1 MGMDRRSCHAD
12 LTDVTTCREMNRV
25 YPDLSG
31 LWRYGVLTSATASTG
46 VSTNFRGSVSLSW
59 LGESS
64 WDAMTLLLFEWN
76 LGTALTERAAT
87 GPCDCWIDKNKRWFS
102 SLVRMR
108 KLVRIYVAYRAPFV
122 TFFSFAERERAR
134 SVYLVPEGKE
144 LDEKDRVLAVS
155 LWQAF
160 TGSK

>member
-1 MGMDRRSCHAD
+1 
-12 LTDVTTCREMNRV
+12 
-25 YPDLSG
+25 
-31 LWRYGVLTSATASTG
+31 
-46 VSTNFRGSVSLSW
+46 
-59 LGESS
+59 
-64 WDAMTLLLFEWN
+64 
-76 LGTALTERAAT
+76 
-87 GPCDCWIDKNKRWFS
+87 
-102 SLVRMR
+102 MR
-108 KLVRIYVAYRAPFV
+108 KVRIYVAYRAPLV